1 MKLLIKKLIN
11 PIELFKAYKFHK
23 KQKKHIK
30 SSKDLELMLYS
41 KIIKTDMLHYGYFD
55 DINIKSDSISIQ
67 DLEIAQMNYID
78 IIIEQIKNKNDNIL
92 DVGCGMGGLSKI
104 LFDNNLKVEALTP
117 DNNQKEYIKSKYPNL
132 ILHHMKFESFKSKKK
147 FGTII
152 NSESLQYID
161 LDTAFRLTSNL
172 LKEKG
177 RWIITDYFRKN
188 NEGINKSGHLHKNFV
203 KKINEN
209 GWKII
214 YQKDMTLNALPT
226 LKFAITFINRFL
238 SPLALFVNEK
248 IKYKQG
254 WLFYL
259 TKELRIKLSNKSKKE
274 LAALDPDKFIKEKKY
289 MIYVLERK

>member
-1 MKLLIKKLIN
+1 MNLLIKKLIN

-55 DINIKSDSISIQ
+55 DINIKPDSISIK
-67 DLEIAQMNYID
+67 DLEVAQMNYID
-78 IIIEQIKNKNDNIL
+78 IIIEQISNKSDNIL

-117 DNNQKEYIKSKYPNL
+117 DNNQKEYIESKYPNL
-132 ILHHMKFESFKSKKK
+132 ILHHTKFEGFKSKEK

-161 LDTAFRLTSNL
+161 LDSAFHLVSNL

-177 RWIITDYFRKN
+177 RWIITDYFRN
-188 NEGINKSGHLHKNFV
+188 NNKGINKSGHLHKDFIEKVN
-203 KKINEN
+203 KN
-209 GWKII
+209 GWKIV

-226 LKFAITFINRFL
+226 LKFAITFIDRFL
-238 SPLALFVNEK
+238 SPLALFINEK

-259 TKELRIKLSNKSKKE
+259 TKELRTKFSDKSKKE
-274 LAALDPDKFIKEKKY
+274 LAALDPNKFIKEKKY
-289 MIYVLERK
+289 MLYVLEHE